1 MGKQKGQ
8 LLEKLKQMKK
18 NQWAVIVLV
27 GILLLVIA
35 IPVNPGKEEV
45 MPQTDV
51 QKEKEGTQ
59 IQDYAESLE
68 RKLEQVLSRVEGVGE
83 AKVMIT
89 LESSGEKVVEKD
101 ASFSDRSTAEEDSDG
116 NTSNIS
122 EKEEG
127 EETVYQSGS
136 DGGQVPYVVEE
147 KQPEIAGVIVVAEG
161 GGQAVTANNITEAVM
176 ALFGVEAHKIKVMK
190 MN

>member
-59 IQDYAESLE
+59 IRDYAESLE

>member
-18 NQWAVIVLV
+18 NQWAVVVLV

-45 MPQTDV
+45 MPKTDV
-51 QKEKEGTQ
+51 QEETQ
-59 IQDYAESLE
+59 VQDYAESLE

-101 ASFSDRSTAEEDSDG
+101 ASFSDRSTVEEDSEG
-116 NTSNIS
+116 NTSNTA

-136 DGGQVPYVVEE
+136 DGGQMPYVVEE
-147 KQPEIAGVIVVAEG
+147 KEPKIAGVIVVAEG